1 MLCMTLLYLYDP
13 NIYFVDFDPLIFASF
28 CLYLLVIIEVIPQIV
43 FDSSEMHVLV
53 QRLLL

>member
-13 NIYFVDFDPLIFASF
+13 NIYFVDFDPLIFASS

-53 QRLLL
+53 QRL